1 MQGQDIGQRLSH
13 RCEERGEC
21 RVPCRHR
28 DDGEADD
35 LCQRSPP
42 PPDHRVIMKSPAG
55 VVRTTLVSF
64 STAFLLMLLLMN
76 THLIRQTACQRTI
89 HATNHSH
96 SYFED
101 LLNDKFSHF
110 IIDEHNGRVFVGA
123 VNKIY
128 QLKPNLDLEAVVE
141 MGPRDDS
148 PECPVTGS
156 CPSVSKRPTDYWN
169 KALVIDYAQSRLI
182 SCGSLFQGVCSVHKL
197 ANVSLYETVRNESV
211 VSNNA
216 TASTFAFIAAGPPK
230 LFRTQVLYV
239 GVTFTGNG
247 PYRSD
252 VPAVSSRSLDSSSM
266 FGVAASGVTTGT
278 RLLLNS
284 LARETYPI
292 NYVFGFSAKGFS
304 YFLTVQKKGT
314 QNPWPFVS
322 KLVRI
327 CQRDITYNSYT
338 EVPLVCRSSDGTDYN
353 LAQSATVARPG
364 SELAASMGI
373 TTVDDVLFVTF
384 AKSQDDQDV
393 YNKPSKRSAV
403 CAYAI
408 TAIHRKFT
416 QNIQHC
422 FNGNGN
428 QGLDFVTV
436 SLPCVLT
443 VSCPLFCAGV

>member
-1 MQGQDIGQRLSH
+1 MQLPPEDDHHHGGHHRREDGDDEEGDWSSPDRQD
-13 RCEERGEC
+13 
-21 RVPCRHR
+21 
-28 DDGEADD
+28 D
-35 LCQRSPP
+35 
-42 PPDHRVIMKSPAG
+42 RVIIKSPAG
-55 VVRTTLVSF
+55 TTPVSL
-64 STAFLLMLLLMN
+64 SAAFLLILLLIN
-76 THLIRQTACQRTI
+76 THLIREAVSQRTT
-89 HATNHSH
+89 HATNNSYT
-96 SYFED
+96 YFED
-101 LLNDKFSHF
+101 LLNDKFSHLTINDF
-110 IIDEHNGRVFVGA
+110 TGQVYVGA

-148 PECPVTGS
+148 SDCPVTGF
-156 CPSVSKRPTDYWN
+156 CPTVPKRPTDYWN
-169 KALVIDYAQSRLI
+169 KALVIDYPQSRLI

-197 ANVSLYETVRNESV
+197 GNVSLYETVRNESV

-216 TASTFAFIAAGPPK
+216 TASTYAFIAPGPPK
-230 LFRTQVLYV
+230 LFRMHVLYA

-252 VPAVSSRSLDSSSM
+252 VPAVASRSLDNSM
-266 FGVAASGVTTGT
+266 MFSVASSGVTTGT

-284 LARETYPI
+284 LARESYPI
-292 NYVFGFSAKGFS
+292 NYVYGFASKDFS
-304 YFLTVQKKGT
+304 YFLTVQKKST
-314 QNPWPFVS
+314 QNSWPFIS

-327 CQRDITYNSYT
+327 CQKDITYNSYT

-353 LAQSATVARPG
+353 LAQAATVAKPG
-364 SELAASMGI
+364 SELAVSLGI
-373 TTVDDVLFVTF
+373 TAQDEVLFVTF

-393 YNKPSKRSAV
+393 YNKPSKNSALCV
-403 CAYAI
+403 YALS
-408 TAIHRKFT
+408 AIHRKFT

-443 VSCPLFCAGV
+443 VSSSCPHLLFSLV